1 MGTDG
6 SDTHKHSIVC
16 REVESLCCTPETNA
30 CNEGEKRQQKEKK
43 YDPWLPGM
51 GMEDTQIIEDF

>member
-1 MGTDG
+1 VTDNHTYLG
-6 SDTHKHSIVC
+6 KHFIFVI
-16 REVESLCCTPETNA
+16 VESLCCTPETNA